1 MASLKYTANSSLQT
15 VTLGSAYTAGSGSMT
30 LTSGEGSRLPATGDY
45 WLTYNDGAGT
55 VRIFKVTARSTD
67 TLTVVADSTE
77 GNGDANIASGET
89 LTWAL
94 TVSALNQLKA
104 DIVAAGSLVL
114 LETQTASSSATLN
127 FTSCVSSTYDTY
139 MIVLDDVL
147 PASNTVKLQMR
158 MSTNGGSSYDS
169 SSIYGYAS
177 LIWRAGGSA
186 TSGEEGGQSQ
196 INIID
201 YNMANDANW
210 PGLTGV
216 LYLVNPN
223 SAKYKQV
230 WGQVAYIEANPNR
243 IGLQTRG
250 SYESTTA
257 VNAFQ
262 FYFSSGNIASGTI
275 RVYGVAK

>member
-1 MASLKYTANSSLQT
+1 MASLKYSANSSLQT

-114 LETQTASSSATLN
+114 LETQTASSSASLN
-127 FTSCVSSTYDTY
+127 FASSISSSYDTY
-139 MIVLDDVL
+139 KIEIVNLV
-147 PASNTVKLQMR
+147 PATDNQALLMR
-158 MSTNGGSSYDS
+158 FSTNGGTSYDS
-169 SSIYGYAS
+169 SSIYDTCGFRFNAGGQATFGGNSQAYFGIVNSTSNTGTQGGACAS
-177 LIWRAGGSA
+177 LTLQNPLSSSLWKGFTGQACDYENATTASAYSLGG
-186 TSGEEGGQSQ
+186 
-196 INIID
+196 
-201 YNMANDANW
+201 Y
-210 PGLTGV
+210 
-216 LYLVNPN
+216 Y
-223 SAKYKQV
+223 
-230 WGQVAYIEANPNR
+230 R
-243 IGLQTRG
+243 
-250 SYESTTA
+250 STTA

-262 FYFSSGNIASGTI
+262 FFFASGNIASGTI